1 MKKALITIAGIALL
15 WGVAG
20 CGEKPSVTIYK
31 QGQYQGKPDKQP
43 WDNDQFK
50 GDKVAW
56 EGAIKKRNE
65 GQNEYSRA
73 TPTAN

>member
-1 MKKALITIAGIALL
+1 MRPFITIVAFAALV
-15 WGVAG
+15 WGMRVA
-20 CGEKPSVTIYK
+20 ERSAAVMVYK
-31 QGQYQGKPDKQP
+31 QGQYQGKPDTQP

-56 EGAIKKRNE
+56 EAAIKKRNE
-65 GQNEYSRA
+65 AQNEYSRG

>member
-1 MKKALITIAGIALL
+1 MRSFITIVAFAALV
-15 WGVAG
+15 WGAAG
-20 CGEKPSVTIYK
+20 CGEKAPVTIYK
-31 QGQYQGKPDKQP
+31 QGQYQGKPDTQP

-56 EGAIKKRNE
+56 EAAIKKRNE
-65 GQNEYSRA
+65 AQNEYSRG